1 MACYTGLT
9 DGVYYYIDCCGVTR
23 TGASLNESICVDGV
37 YSGSSYGIYIDENSS
52 CDPTCEEQPIGLS
65 FSVTGTC
72 SDPTGS
78 VTFSPFGGIPPYTI
92 DNVIPG
98 GITAQTSS
106 SPITFTGLTAD
117 TYVFRLND
125 SLGYEN
131 NELYVNVIITGC
143 FYTDIIEVTGT
154 FCGSNDGTLTVSANS
169 QSSPYVLFLK
179 TSGGT
184 IQSQNTTLFPYTFTN
199 LSADTYFVEV
209 VDYGLSTATTAN
221 AIISA
226 STALDFGFWKVD
238 ASTCVINQGK
248 LSVTGVTGTAPYTYL
263 WSNGE
268 TGQTITG
275 LTIGTYSCTVTDSN
289 RCSTTKSETIGQAE
303 PLGLGIVTSNNPSC
317 FSSDGSITFTITG
330 GSVPYYYSASTS
342 QVGYTLSNTLTLSG
356 LSSGNYN
363 LEITDGNF
371 CKETISAFINA
382 TNSFFVVDTQ
392 VTNSSCSQQL
402 GSVSIS
408 LQGSN
413 NFYTYSLSGQ
423 TNGQVYTN
431 TTQSLTSSFSGL
443 TNDTYDLTISATG
456 TNCEYTTTFTVSST
470 DKFSA
475 TTSTTGSTCSQ
486 TDGVLYI
493 EVSTGYTL
501 PLDYILS
508 DGQSVIDT
516 SATAYTF
523 NNLTAGSY
531 ILTIVDGEGC
541 EIRESITI
549 STGGSLISAISTT
562 QCYNGQ
568 NGTAEVLI
576 YDGEPTFTYDWSDNV
591 PSGQTGSTISGLT
604 AGTYSVEVVDS
615 SGCSQ
620 THNFTITC
628 SGNNVTTYS
637 VVSLCDDVFTTTV
650 GAKRGFLEMLNEGYI
665 DVTSGYTGCSLNTA
679 EFILELD
686 INGSG
691 FTQPFYTATT
701 LNDVPQDTLWQST
714 IEGVL
719 SGITDISLY
728 TISLT
733 DNTIHIESNCEGDYD
748 PLSDANFTLE
758 LTIEYDVTCFT

>member
-9 DGVYYYIDCCGVTR
+9 DGVYSYVDCCGVTR
-23 TGASLNESICVDGV
+23 TGASLGESICLDGAF
-37 YSGSSYGIYIDENSS
+37 SGSSFGIYIDETSS
-52 CDPTCEEQPIGLS
+52 CSPTCEEQPLGLS
-65 FSVTGTC
+65 FSVTGVC

-78 VTFSPFGGIPPYTI
+78 VTFSSYGGIPPYTI

-98 GITAQTSS
+98 GISAQTSS

-131 NELYVNVIITGC
+131 NELYINVIITGC

-154 FCGSNDGTLTVSANS
+154 NCGENNGTLTVSANS
-169 QSSPYVLFLK
+169 QSSPYTLFLK
-179 TSGGT
+179 NSGST
-184 IQSQNTTLFPYTFTN
+184 LQSQTTTIFPYTFTN

-209 VDYGLSTATTAN
+209 VDYGLTTATTAN
-221 AIISA
+221 AIISG
-226 STALDFGFWKVD
+226 SSSLDFGFWKVNT
-238 ASTCVINQGK
+238 STCVINQGK
-248 LSVTGVTGTAPYTYL
+248 LSITGLTGTPPYSYL

-275 LTIGTYSCTVTDSN
+275 LTLGVYTCTVTDAN
-289 RCSTTKSETIGQAE
+289 GCVTTKSETIGQAD
-303 PLGLGIVTSNNPSC
+303 PLGLGITTAVNPTC

-392 VTNSSCSQQL
+392 ITNSSCSQQL
-402 GSVSIS
+402 GAISIDI
-408 LQGSN
+408 QGSN
-413 NFYTYSLSGQ
+413 NFYTYTLSGQ
-423 TNGQVYTN
+423 TNGFVYTN
-431 TTQSLTSSFSGL
+431 TTQSTTSSFSGL
-443 TNDTYDLTISATG
+443 TNDTYSLTISATG
-456 TNCEYTTTFTVSST
+456 TNCEYTTLFTIAST

-475 TTSTTGSTCSQ
+475 TTYTTGSTCSQ
-486 TDGVLYI
+486 NDGILYI

-523 NNLTAGSY
+523 NNLVAGSY
-531 ILTIVDGEGC
+531 TLTIVDGDGC
-541 EIRESITI
+541 QIEERVTI
-549 STGGSLISAISTT
+549 STGGSLQSSISTT

-576 YDGEPTFTYDWSDNV
+576 YDGEPTFTYDWSTNV

-604 AGTYSVEVVDS
+604 AGTYSVEVIDS

-637 VVSLCDDVFTTTV
+637 VVTLCNDVFTTTV

-758 LTIEYDVTCFT
+758 LTIEYDVTCYT

>member
-9 DGVYYYIDCCGVTR
+9 DGVYSYVDCCGVTR
-23 TGASLNESICVDGV
+23 TGASLGESICLDGAF
-37 YSGSSYGIYIDENSS
+37 SGSSFGIYIDETSS
-52 CDPTCEEQPIGLS
+52 CSPTCEEQPLGIS
-65 FSVTGTC
+65 FSVTGVC
-72 SDPTGS
+72 SDPIGS

-98 GITAQTSS
+98 GISAQTSS

-131 NELYVNVIITGC
+131 NELYINVIITGC

-154 FCGSNDGTLTVSANS
+154 NCGENNGTLTVSADS
-169 QSSPYVLFLK
+169 QSSPYTLFLK
-179 TSGGT
+179 NSGT
-184 IQSQNTTLFPYTFTN
+184 TLQSQTTTIFPYTFTN
-199 LSADTYFVEV
+199 LSADTYFVQV

-221 AIISA
+221 AIISG
-226 STALDFGFWKVD
+226 SSSLDFGFWKVNT
-238 ASTCVINQGK
+238 STCVINQGK
-248 LSVTGVTGTAPYTYL
+248 LSVTGVTGTPPYTYL

-275 LTIGTYSCTVTDSN
+275 LTLGEYSCTVTDAN
-289 RCSTTKSETIGQAE
+289 GCVTTKSETIGQAD
-303 PLGLGIVTSNNPSC
+303 PLGVGIVTSENPTC
-317 FSSDGSITFTITG
+317 FSSNGSITFTITG

-392 VTNSSCSQQL
+392 VINSNCSQQL

-413 NFYTYSLSGQ
+413 NFYTYILSGQ
-423 TNGQVYTN
+423 TNGLYYTN

-456 TNCEYTTTFTVSST
+456 TNCAYTTSFIVSST
-470 DKFSA
+470 DKFPI

-486 TDGVLYI
+486 NDGILYI
-493 EVSTGYTL
+493 EVSSGYTL

-523 NNLTAGSY
+523 NNLVAGSY
-531 ILTIVDGEGC
+531 SIIIVDGDGC
-541 EIRESITI
+541 QIEERVTI
-549 STGGSLISAISTT
+549 STGGSLLSAISTT

-568 NGTAEVLI
+568 NGTAEILI
-576 YDGEPTFTYDWSDNV
+576 YAGEPTFTYDWSNNV

-604 AGTYSVEVVDS
+604 AGTYSVEVLDS

-620 THNFTITC
+620 IHDFTITC
-628 SGNNVTTYS
+628 FGNNVSTYS
-637 VVSLCDDVFTTTV
+637 LVTLCENTFTTTV
-650 GAKRGFLEMLNEGYI
+650 GDKRGFLEMLNEGYI

-691 FTQPFYTATT
+691 YTQTFYTATT
-701 LNDVPQDTLWQST
+701 LNDVPQDILWQST
-714 IEGVL
+714 IESVL